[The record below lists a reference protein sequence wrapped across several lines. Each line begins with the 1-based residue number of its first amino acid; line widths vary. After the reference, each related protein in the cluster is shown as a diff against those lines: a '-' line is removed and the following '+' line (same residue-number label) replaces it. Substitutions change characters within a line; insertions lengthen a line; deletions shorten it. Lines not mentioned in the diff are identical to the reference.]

1 MNDQPQAS
9 PQTDAAGRIE
19 AALGK
24 VAGEIRATDVF
35 GPPVETAGRVVL
47 AASAIERAG
56 GFGFGSGHSP
66 DGEGGGGGGGGGSA
80 TGRPVAAIEISDDG
94 VTVHPIVDPTR
105 IGIAMISALIALAA
119 GRRRRRT

>member
-1 MNDQPQAS
+1 MNDQSQRS

-19 AALGK
+19 AALGE

-35 GPPVETAGRVVL
+35 GPPVEAGGRVVM

-56 GFGFGSGHSP
+56 GFGFGSGYSP
-66 DGEGGGGGGGGGSA
+66 DGEGGGGGGGGSA

-105 IGIAMISALIALAA
+105 LGIALISALIALAA